1 MSRYSLRPHRYL
13 PQLFEVAIGWDPSF
27 ATYFACAYGQ
37 PDDNGDPV
45 IIRHIGLGWRDV
57 EHPEAVIAFARPLA
71 RIPSDIFRR
80 LTLDA
85 RRCPPRKRPQQPRS
99 PRSRQTANSTP
110 KRTFPMQIG
119 TIRLGRD
126 NRLSGQIDYHGR
138 NLRIVMKPLANP
150 SGPTHE
156 LLLDGLS
163 TKPPSFAYAG
173 KEPRN
178 HTARLTLAP
187 DTTLYLGFKPT
198 SDGGFRIEWS
208 RPRATNP
215 VTAKRLTTS

>member
-85 RRCPPRKRPQQPRS
+85 RRCPPTQTPPTAAIAAITAMNAQPLTSASRRPRVFQTWAMRS
-99 PRSRQTANSTP
+99 GA
-110 KRTFPMQIG
+110 
-119 TIRLGRD
+119 
-126 NRLSGQIDYHGR
+126 
-138 NLRIVMKPLANP
+138 
-150 SGPTHE
+150 
-156 LLLDGLS
+156 
-163 TKPPSFAYAG
+163 
-173 KEPRN
+173 
-178 HTARLTLAP
+178 
-187 DTTLYLGFKPT
+187 
-198 SDGGFRIEWS
+198 S
-208 RPRATNP
+208 RPG
-215 VTAKRLTTS
+215 

>member
-85 RRCPPRKRPQQPRS
+85 RRCPPTQTPPTAAIAAI
-99 PRSRQTANSTP
+99 TANSQLNTEKDIP
-110 KRTFPMQIG
+110 HADRHNQ
-119 TIRLGRD
+119 
-126 NRLSGQIDYHGR
+126 
-138 NLRIVMKPLANP
+138 
-150 SGPTHE
+150 
-156 LLLDGLS
+156 
-163 TKPPSFAYAG
+163 
-173 KEPRN
+173 
-178 HTARLTLAP
+178 ARP
-187 DTTLYLGFKPT
+187 
-198 SDGGFRIEWS
+198 
-208 RPRATNP
+208 
-215 VTAKRLTTS
+215 